1 MYPVV
6 FTLAVPRAKNEKNEK
21 KRKEKKRKEKKRKIL
36 LSALGMAIE
45 KWKTAANTSQTEA
58 IPVSTENTSD
68 SRLRGAAMNGKR
80 KKKKKKK
87 KMKL

>member
-1 MYPVV
+1 
-6 FTLAVPRAKNEKNEK
+6 
-21 KRKEKKRKEKKRKIL
+21 
-36 LSALGMAIE
+36 MAIE